1 MKKSFESTVKPDK
14 CPKNKK
20 ECFDQLD
27 EMLSET
33 DKQAIIDAKDIIEFH
48 FTLGLWIRN
57 NWLYD
62 RSEEEIEQ
70 LCKAFDTDL
79 PAFAA
84 DDLSS
89 EIIEAYQNHLRKR
102 N

>member
-1 MKKSFESTVKPDK
+1 MNNKPTTK
-14 CPKNKK
+14 E
-20 ECFDQLD
+20 ECFAQLNA
-27 EMLSET
+27 MLSET
-33 DKQAIIDAKDIIEFH
+33 DKQDLLRSDDAFEFH

>member
-1 MKKSFESTVKPDK
+1 MENKPK
-14 CPKNKK
+14 TRK
-20 ECFDQLD
+20 ECFAQLD
-27 EMLSET
+27 EMLSEA
-33 DKQAIIDAKDIIEFH
+33 DKKAIVEAEDLFEFH

-57 NWLYD
+57 NWLYE

-79 PAFAA
+79 PVFAA
-84 DDLSS
+84 DELSS